1 IDHEIMEV
9 LAQRMSIVRQIGQY
23 KKENK
28 VTALQI
34 NRWAQIM
41 EDRSRLAEKLSLD
54 DNFIQALFQLIHE
67 DSVRQQS
74 DIMDND

>member
-1 IDHEIMEV
+1 MEI

-34 NRWAQIM
+34 NRWSQIM
-41 EDRSRLAEKLSLD
+41 DDRSRLAEKLSLD
-54 DNFIQALFQLIHE
+54 DTFVKALFQLIHE
-67 DSVRQQS
+67 DSVRQQT
-74 DIMDND
+74 DIMDSE

>member
-1 IDHEIMEV
+1 
-9 LAQRMSIVRQIGQY
+9 MSIIKEIGRY

-54 DNFIQALFQLIHE
+54 DALVKAIFQLIHE

-74 DIMDND
+74 EIMDND

>member
-1 IDHEIMEV
+1 MEI
-9 LAQRMSIVRQIGQY
+9 LAQRMNIVKQIGLY

-41 EDRSRLAEKLSLD
+41 EDRGRLAEKLNLD
-54 DNFIQALFQLIHE
+54 DAFVKALFQLIHE
-67 DSVRQQS
+67 DSVRQQT
-74 DIMDND
+74 DIMDNE

>member
-1 IDHEIMEV
+1 
-9 LAQRMSIVRQIGQY
+9 MSIVQQIGLY

-41 EDRSRLAEKLSLD
+41 EDRAKLAEKLNLD
-54 DNFIQALFQLIHE
+54 DAFVKAVFQLIHE

-74 DIMDND
+74 EIMDRE

>member
-1 IDHEIMEV
+1 MG
-9 LAQRMSIVRQIGQY
+9 IVKQIGQY

-41 EDRSRLAEKLSLD
+41 EDRSRLAEKLDLD
-54 DNFIQALFQLIHE
+54 DAFVQAIFQLIHE

-74 DIMDND
+74 EIMDKD